1 MNGVSVKIE
10 TVFYATKGRTEVA
23 MKRNNRVLILI
34 TILTCV
40 LILFAC
46 KNISLNTYDAA
57 KDTKSTTENGQDSG
71 QTKEG
76 NGQEALSTDAGQSGT
91 EKSGTDNGSPDAKKA
106 GSDQEEGEEDP
117 TPTLIQP
124 TANTE
129 LTIFTVNSDAEV
141 KPATALIPVGTE
153 ITPQLIVDTV
163 KEALA
168 ENSLMVGIESVTT
181 KEDAVI
187 VSFYSD
193 QPPLADV
200 GAGYEGAILDAI
212 AQSLTDNLDDYNKV
226 IYRVEGKAYV
236 SGHVELGIDEVY
248 LSD

>member
-1 MNGVSVKIE
+1 
-10 TVFYATKGRTEVA
+10 
-23 MKRNNRVLILI
+23 MKRNNRVFLLI

-40 LILFAC
+40 QILFAC
-46 KNISLNTYDAA
+46 KNISLNTYDAS
-57 KDTKSTTENGQDSG
+57 KDTKKSTENGQDSG
-71 QTKEG
+71 QTED
-76 NGQEALSTDAGQSGT
+76 GQTTLNVDAEQT
-91 EKSGTDNGSPDAKKA
+91 GTDNSETDNSNPEEKQA
-106 GSDQEEGEEDP
+106 GTDQNVTKEDP

-124 TANTE
+124 TANKK
-129 LTIFTVNSDAEV
+129 LAIYTVNSDAEV
-141 KPATALIPVGTE
+141 EPATAMIPENTE

-163 KEALA
+163 KDTLA

-181 KEDAVI
+181 KGDAVI

-193 QPPLADV
+193 QPPLSDV

-212 AQSLTDNLDDYNKV
+212 AQSLTDNLDGSNKI
-226 IYRVEGKAYV
+226 IYQVEGKAYV